1 MESHP
6 YSYGTKLTGLIL
18 HLFFTVVLTIAVFL
32 LASMLSKNI
41 FELSDVGTEQFLDSG
56 YYTKCIEKKCDDLSD
71 YLRLLIKGESRTS
84 EENRRYLQYTN
95 EFKSG
100 DSNFCYWYR
109 IGEAWYTNQPDAKEG
124 QEFDVEA
131 VLMEAKTMGNYL
143 IYDLVDKEFG
153 TDINGMADY
162 FFGGGNQMLWPA
174 DDMTLIIGIDTE
186 LSAEDDIYEASRE
199 YEQLH
204 PWIKVCT
211 FSGLVSLMGWI
222 ISLVYL
228 TLATGRR
235 TGEEK
240 IHLNPIDKIKTEILV
255 AAFIFMMVELV
266 ILITKVN
273 SEEWAVY
280 GIIVASGTVS
290 LVIDGLFLIFYLSMV
305 RRMKAEML
313 WETSVACWLERGI
326 RKVFARQKTTVR
338 VLLLFAGHM
347 AVCFVLAVGAFYYQ
361 SMTALVVLLLF
372 SAGECYMILRKAVEQ
387 YQIRQGVEKIRD
399 GALSGKIDIEQL
411 HGEEKSLAE
420 AINNIGEG
428 LLHAVDDSTKN
439 ERMKADLITNVSHD
453 IKTPLTSIIN
463 YVNLIK
469 LEKIDNERVQG
480 YIQILDEKSQRLR
493 QLTADLVE
501 ASKISSGNVKLDMQV
516 IDLVELVYQTSGEFN
531 EKFEQKELTIV
542 TKLPKTAVLIRAD
555 GRQLYRVIENLYN
568 NVAKYALE
576 KTRVYVDISYVEEK
590 VVFSI
595 KNVSEH
601 SLARENSNAGDLTE
615 RFIRGDSSRTTEGSG
630 LGLSIA
636 KSLTVLMGGVF
647 DIKVDGDLF
656 KASITFPQYADEN
669 SSNPKME
676 EPASEDDYEIEE
688 LEPEERTEKE

>member
-1 MESHP
+1 MENHP

-18 HLFFTVVLTIAVFL
+18 HLFFTVVLTISVFL

-100 DSNFCYWYR
+100 ESNFCYWYR
-109 IGEAWYTNQPDAKEG
+109 IGEAWYTNQPDTKEG

-204 PWIKVCT
+204 PWIKVCI
-211 FSGLVSLMGWI
+211 FCGLVSLMGWI

-255 AAFIFMMVELV
+255 AAFIFMMAELV
-266 ILITKVN
+266 ILIAKVN

-361 SMTALVVLLLF
+361 SVTALVLLLLF

-387 YQIRQGVEKIRD
+387 YQIRLGVEKIRD

-463 YVNLIK
+463 YVNLMK

-480 YIQILDEKSQRLR
+480 YIQILDEKSQRLK

-576 KTRVYVDISYVEEK
+576 KTRVYVDIAYVEEK

-595 KNVSEH
+595 KNVSER

-656 KASITFPQYADEN
+656 KASITFPQYVDEN
-669 SSNPKME
+669 SSNLKME

-688 LEPEERTEKE
+688 LEP

>member
-109 IGEAWYTNQPDAKEG
+109 IGEAWYTNQPDTKEG

-347 AVCFVLAVGAFYYQ
+347 AVCFILAVGAFYYQ

-463 YVNLIK
+463 YVNLMK

-576 KTRVYVDISYVEEK
+576 KTRVYVDIAYVEEK

-669 SSNPKME
+669 GSDPGTE
-676 EPASEDDYEIEE
+676 DPVSEDDYVIEE

>member
-109 IGEAWYTNQPDAKEG
+109 IGEAWYTNQPDTKEG

-211 FSGLVSLMGWI
+211 FSGLVSLMGWVL
-222 ISLVYL
+222 SLVYL
-228 TLATGRR
+228 TLATGHRD
-235 TGEEK
+235 GEEGV
-240 IHLNPIDKIKTEILV
+240 HLNFVDRIKTEIV
-255 AAFIFMMVELV
+255 TAVFIAATSEL
-266 ILITKVN
+266 IMLLSHVN
-273 SEEWAVY
+273 NKTWNVS
-280 GIIVASGTVS
+280 GLLVASGTVS
-290 LVIDGLFLIFYLSMV
+290 LLIDVLFLIFYLSMV
-305 RRMKAEML
+305 RRMKAEVM
-313 WETSVACWLERGI
+313 WENSLVCWFVKGMDKFFEKRTVTVSVLV
-326 RKVFARQKTTVR
+326 VFAV
-338 VLLLFAGHM
+338 HM
-347 AVCFVLAVGAFYYQ
+347 IVCFVLAMGAFYYHRVIC
-361 SMTALVVLLLF
+361 LVLLLIF
-372 SAGECYMILRKAVEQ
+372 SGMEAYLLLRSAVEH
-387 YQIRQGVEKIRD
+387 YQVYEGVEKITE
-399 GALSGKIDIEQL
+399 GVLSNKIDTEGL
-411 HGEEKSLAE
+411 HGEDKKLAE
-420 AINNIGEG
+420 AINNIGSG

-469 LEKIDNERVQG
+469 LEHIDNERVNG
-480 YIQILDEKSQRLR
+480 YIRILDAKSQRLK
-493 QLTADLVE
+493 QLTEDLVE
-501 ASKISSGNVKLDMQV
+501 TSRITSGNVKLDMQK
-516 IDLVELVYQTSGEFN
+516 IDLVELIYQTAGEFN
-531 EKFEQKELTIV
+531 EKFEAKELTIV
-542 TKLPKTAVLIRAD
+542 TKLPKTEVMILAD

-576 KTRVYVDISYVEEK
+576 KTRVYVDVHVLEEK
-590 VVFSI
+590 VTFSI
-595 KNVSEH
+595 KNVSER
-601 SLARENSNAGDLTE
+601 SLALENSNAGDLTE
-615 RFIRGDSSRTTEGSG
+615 RFIRGDASRTTEGSG

-636 KSLTVLMGGVF
+636 KSLTQLMGGIF
-647 DIKVDGDLF
+647 FIGVDGDLF
-656 KASITFPQYADEN
+656 KASITFPMYRETIDTDE
-669 SSNPKME
+669 
-676 EPASEDDYEIEE
+676 
-688 LEPEERTEKE
+688 

>member
-109 IGEAWYTNQPDAKEG
+109 IGEAWYTNQPDTKEG

-235 TGEEK
+235 TEEEK

-463 YVNLIK
+463 YVNLMK

-656 KASITFPQYADEN
+656 KASITFPQYADGNVSDAGTEDLV
-669 SSNPKME
+669 
-676 EPASEDDYEIEE
+676 SEDDYVIEE
-688 LEPEERTEKE
+688 SET

>member
-109 IGEAWYTNQPDAKEG
+109 IGEAWYTNQPDTKEG

-240 IHLNPIDKIKTEILV
+240 IHLSPIDKIKTEILV

-347 AVCFVLAVGAFYYQ
+347 AVCFILAVGAFYYR
-361 SMTALVVLLLF
+361 SMTALVLLLLF

-387 YQIRQGVEKIRD
+387 YQIRLGVEKIRD

-576 KTRVYVDISYVEEK
+576 KTRVYVDIAYVEEK

-656 KASITFPQYADEN
+656 KASITFPQYVDEN

-688 LEPEERTEKE
+688 LEPEERTEEE

>member
-100 DSNFCYWYR
+100 ESNFCYWYR
-109 IGEAWYTNQPDAKEG
+109 IGEAWYTNQPDTKEG

-204 PWIKVCT
+204 PWIKVCI
-211 FSGLVSLMGWI
+211 FCGLVSLMGWI

-235 TGEEK
+235 TEEEK

-480 YIQILDEKSQRLR
+480 YIQILDEKSQRLK

-669 SSNPKME
+669 SSDAGTEDPV
-676 EPASEDDYEIEE
+676 SEDDYVIEE
-688 LEPEERTEKE
+688 SET

>member
-1 MESHP
+1 MENHP

-41 FELSDVGTEQFLDSG
+41 FELSDIGTEQFLDSG

-100 DSNFCYWYR
+100 ESNFCYWYR
-109 IGEAWYTNQPDAKEG
+109 IGEAWYTNQPDTKEG

-204 PWIKVCT
+204 PWIKVCI
-211 FSGLVSLMGWI
+211 FCGLVSLMGWI

-235 TGEEK
+235 TDEEK

-347 AVCFVLAVGAFYYQ
+347 AVCFILAVGAFYYQ
-361 SMTALVVLLLF
+361 SVTALVLLLLF

-387 YQIRQGVEKIRD
+387 YQIRLGVEKIRD

-463 YVNLIK
+463 YVNLMK

-480 YIQILDEKSQRLR
+480 YIKILDEKSQRLK

-576 KTRVYVDISYVEEK
+576 KTRVYVDIAYVEEK

-595 KNVSEH
+595 KNVSER

-656 KASITFPQYADEN
+656 KASITFPQYVDES

>member
-1 MESHP
+1 MENHP

-18 HLFFTVVLTIAVFL
+18 HLFFTVVLTISVFL

-41 FELSDVGTEQFLDSG
+41 FELSDIGTEEFLDSG
-56 YYTKCIEKKCDDLSD
+56 YYTKCIENKCNDLSD
-71 YLRLLIKGESRTS
+71 YLRLLIKGEDRTS
-84 EENRRYLQYTN
+84 EENKRYLQYTN
-95 EFKSG
+95 EFKND

-109 IGEAWYTNQPDAKEG
+109 IGEAWYTNQPDTEDG
-124 QEFDVEA
+124 QEFDAEA

-162 FFGGGNQMLWPA
+162 FFGGGNQMNWPA
-174 DDMTLIIGIDTE
+174 EDMTLIIGIDTE
-186 LSAEDDIYEASRE
+186 LSAVDDIYEASQE
-199 YEQLH
+199 YQQLH
-204 PWIKVCT
+204 PWIKVCI

-235 TGEEK
+235 TGESQ

-255 AAFIFMMVELV
+255 AAFIFVMVEFV
-266 ILITKVN
+266 ILIAKVN
-273 SEEWAVY
+273 SDEWAVY

-313 WETSVACWLERGI
+313 WETSLACWLERGV
-326 RKVFARQKTTVR
+326 RKVFAKRKTTVR
-338 VLLLFAGHM
+338 VILLFAGHM
-347 AVCFVLAVGAFYYQ
+347 AVCFILAVGAFYYQ
-361 SMTALVVLLLF
+361 NVIALLLLLLF
-372 SAGECYMILRKAVEQ
+372 SAWECYVILRKTVEQ

-399 GALSGKIDIEQL
+399 GALSEKIDLEEL
-411 HGEEKSLAE
+411 HGEERSLAE

-480 YIQILDEKSQRLR
+480 YIKILDEKSQRLK
-493 QLTADLVE
+493 QLTSDLVE

-576 KTRVYVDISYVEEK
+576 KTRVYVDIAYAEEK
-590 VVFSI
+590 VIFSI
-595 KNVSEH
+595 KNVSER

-636 KSLTVLMGGVF
+636 KSLTVLMGGTF
-647 DIKVDGDLF
+647 DITVDGDLF
-656 KASITFPQYADEN
+656 KAAITFPQYADEN
-669 SSNPKME
+669 SKAIE
-676 EPASEDDYEIEE
+676 QTDAADETEYEIEE
-688 LEPEERTEKE
+688 LEPGEQTDEE